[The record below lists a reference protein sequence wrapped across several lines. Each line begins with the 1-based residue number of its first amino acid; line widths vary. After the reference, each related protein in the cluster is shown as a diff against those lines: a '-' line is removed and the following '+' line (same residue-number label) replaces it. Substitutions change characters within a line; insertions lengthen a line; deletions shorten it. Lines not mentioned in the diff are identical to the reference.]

1 MKLSYLNNLNYFVE
15 NILSDAYT
23 IELIKNLKLEINKS
37 DEPFQ
42 GKAID
47 IKLVQHV
54 LPKEIMSAWIFILKK
69 NIPSMAHYHPNSIQH
84 TVMIEGKG
92 KVMIGNRVHDL
103 KLFDSTAENIWLI
116 IDNNVPHE
124 FFPEDEDMIVISFH
138 TCAPENLMEV
148 KCATGEMRIYKS

>member
-15 NILSDAYT
+15 NILSDAHT

-54 LPKEIMSAWIFILKK
+54 LPKEIMSGWIFILKK

-103 KLFDSTAENIWLI
+103 KLFDSTTENIWLI